1 MKASKWI
8 NLTATL
14 ALSTLVIAGCG
25 NSGDKESSDGTTTI
39 EFMHWG
45 GDETFEGDYKERI
58 ETFEEENPDIKVK
71 TITVADDYDTKLQT
85 MIAGNEAPDV
95 AQVAENGSGFA
106 TKGAFLDL
114 SDRIEKASIDTD
126 ETWGAAIDLYKN
138 DDEIFGLPDRG
149 GSSILYYNK
158 DMFDEANIDYPTPE
172 WTMDDY
178 YAAAEKM
185 TNDEEGDEKRWGSTA
200 GDYNLVWGNYLQ
212 SNGGGIMDQDGK
224 VIIDSSEN
232 LDTLT
237 EYNDAFK
244 NWSVDYETGEDGVN
258 RFQAGVVGMNMTGFW
273 DIKANAEVEGLNFG
287 ISTMP
292 IGTEPTSWSTGS
304 ALTISSQSSE
314 KEQEAAWKFI
324 QYMTDEDAQQI
335 LGKGLSD
342 CPANLKVL
350 SSDEF
355 LNQKVG
361 SQDLDLSNI
370 ATAQERVKIDG
381 LLAGPWYSEANE
393 EANNKIKEMLLGN
406 IEPEEATKTLQ
417 TNLEKIVAK
426 Y

>member
-1 MKASKWI
+1 
-8 NLTATL
+8 
-14 ALSTLVIAGCG
+14 
-25 NSGDKESSDGTTTI
+25 
-39 EFMHWG
+39 
-45 GDETFEGDYKERI
+45 
-58 ETFEEENPDIKVK
+58 
-71 TITVADDYDTKLQT
+71 
-85 MIAGNEAPDV
+85 
-95 AQVAENGSGFA
+95 
-106 TKGAFLDL
+106 
-114 SDRIEKASIDTD
+114 
-126 ETWGAAIDLYKN
+126 
-138 DDEIFGLPDRG
+138 
-149 GSSILYYNK
+149 
-158 DMFDEANIDYPTPE
+158 
-172 WTMDDY
+172 
-178 YAAAEKM
+178 
-185 TNDEEGDEKRWGSTA
+185 
-200 GDYNLVWGNYLQ
+200 
-212 SNGGGIMDQDGK
+212 MDQDGK
-224 VIIDSSEN
+224 VIIYSSEN

>member
-25 NSGDKESSDGTTTI
+25 NSGDKESADGTTTI